1 VTYRTSIRF
10 CDENR
15 RFLHRLQREAAGE
28 VKRPV
33 HVSEL
38 VDEVMTRFRKEVE
51 CREPR
56 LQTPGDG
63 GLPLPRDEDDDWLLV
78 AAAILVREGF

>member
-1 VTYRTSIRF
+1 MSYRTSIRF
-10 CDENR
+10 DDGNR
-15 RFLHRLQREAAGE
+15 RFLHRLQREAVEE
-28 VKRPV
+28 VGRPV

-38 VDEVMTRFRKEVE
+38 VNEIITRFRKEVE

-63 GLPLPRDEDDDWLLV
+63 RLPLPQGKDDDWLLV